1 MLWGNIIVAPYFYER
16 TETMAK
22 RSLSKIRIYDEWA
35 GGTYIQCTLMQLND
49 YNLLDSIVVDGEYE
63 YSSGLNIKSLNTDF
77 ALIHDDSTSSE
88 DAWYTNLSDAVF
100 KRYVSNTT
108 NKTIGWWA
116 DYSPILN
123 VQCRGGSLGNAQ
135 VYYAFVLDDEL
146 QLAWIVAYI
155 IDGSNNSTI
164 RIVRAHNLY
173 QYFQMR
179 MRPIIGGGATHIA
192 TKTGLLATLS
202 EDVEDVLIVAGGGGG
217 GLAISGSAWDG
228 SEIDILWSGNNNKMT
243 VSVVGS
249 SIVFILYSGATS
261 IYTFT
266 SPVGSAVADIT
277 KINVGFLIDNEQG
290 VAKPSFI
297 YNDGSDYYYNQE
309 EPTDAQMEL
318 IYEWLQ
324 AGI

>member
-1 MLWGNIIVAPYFYER
+1 
-16 TETMAK
+16 MAK
-22 RSLSKIRIYDEWA
+22 RSLSKIRVYNEWA
-35 GGTYIQCTLMQLND
+35 GGPYIQCTLMQLND

-88 DAWYTNLSDAVF
+88 AAWYTNLSGAVF

-108 NKTIGWWA
+108 SKTIGWWA

-164 RIVRAHNLY
+164 RIVRAHSLY
-173 QYFQMR
+173 QYFQTQ

-217 GLAISGSAWDG
+217 GLAIDSSAWDG
-228 SEIDILWSGNNNKMT
+228 SEIDILWSGDNNKMT
-243 VSVVGS
+243 VKVANSK
-249 SIVFILYSGATS
+249 ITFTLYSGSTA
-261 IYTFT
+261 IYSFD
-266 SPVGSAVADIT
+266 SPVGTTIADIN
-277 KINVGFLIDNEQG
+277 KINVGFLVDATNQI
-290 VAKPSFI
+290 AKPSFV
-297 YNDGSDYYYNQE
+297 YVDEY
-309 EPTDAQMEL
+309 
-318 IYEWLQ
+318 
-324 AGI
+324 

>member
-1 MLWGNIIVAPYFYER
+1 
-16 TETMAK
+16 MAK

-202 EDVEDVLIVAGGGGG
+202 EDVEAVAEGIEVGTYPMGLTKEAFTATSENFTTIEIEVEDGWLEILALPPTDEPTPPGGGGPTPGGGGG
-217 GLAISGSAWDG
+217 TPTPTPDDIGDVLGAKRGYEAV
-228 SEIDILWSGNNNKMT
+228 IDDAGQVLGANRRSPKTSDNNNAILWMM
-243 VSVVGS
+243 VMGS
-249 SIVFILYSGATS
+249 SALGMA
-261 IYTFT
+261 
-266 SPVGSAVADIT
+266 AMMAQ
-277 KINVGFLIDNEQG
+277 K
-290 VAKPSFI
+290 KRK
-297 YNDGSDYYYNQE
+297 E
-309 EPTDAQMEL
+309 EE
-318 IYEWLQ
+318 
-324 AGI
+324 